1 MEIRTCTLILSL
13 TCEDIKDYHSA
24 AASAYAARMGFEVPV
39 TSYEAALHGVVSPL
53 RSAGDPACRAQRSS
67 AIEYPWWK
75 NRAIVAEGQNALWST
90 FVFVFGLL
98 AAIATVEQGIDCFA
112 RNG

>member
-1 MEIRTCTLILSL
+1 MLTL
-13 TCEDIKDYHSA
+13 EEIKDHSRA
-24 AASAYAARMGFEVPV
+24 AVSAYAARVGLEVPV
-39 TSYEAALHGVVSPL
+39 TSYEAVLHGVVSPL
-53 RSAGDPACRAQRSS
+53 RSAADPAYRARRSS